1 MSTLNQA
8 GRFLPGLGKISTPA
22 FSLVVYR
29 TQIFRF
35 GAETEQP
42 NIFKKCSAEYRTEP
56 NIFGNK
62 HDLLLLTCCGA
73 VIKRRQFENAALL
86 CWAKQL
92 FDYEIF
98 YSSQHFFLKIFL
110 SIFVRKKLKLSIEVL
125 FCIIC
130 CICLLLICWNY
141 F

>member
-1 MSTLNQA
+1 MNLKSNLSTDLGDIIMLKGPEGPLNQMI
-8 GRFLPGLGKISTPA
+8 GLRA
-22 FSLVVYR
+22 FGIVKQRLVVYR

-86 CWAKQL
+86 C
-92 FDYEIF
+92 
-98 YSSQHFFLKIFL
+98 
-110 SIFVRKKLKLSIEVL
+110 
-125 FCIIC
+125 
-130 CICLLLICWNY
+130 
-141 F
+141 